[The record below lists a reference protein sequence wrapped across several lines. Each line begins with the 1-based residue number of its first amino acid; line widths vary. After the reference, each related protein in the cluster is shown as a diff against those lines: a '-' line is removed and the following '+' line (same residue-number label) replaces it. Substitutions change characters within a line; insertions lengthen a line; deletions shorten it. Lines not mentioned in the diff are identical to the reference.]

1 MGGYLPIAF
10 HPVSRTNPKTGGSTL
25 FVNRVFTRGFYGEDD
40 LDEFETTKLL
50 DKLLV
55 NVGRAEFTCR
65 FQWAPGSVA
74 TWDNRAVQHSTT
86 ADFWP
91 HSPVIEHVT
100 IFDYDLSKRLPF
112 FEL

>member
-1 MGGYLPIAF
+1 MDTPAYSKKKVQIRRP
-10 HPVSRTNPKTGGSTL
+10 H
-25 FVNRVFTRGFYGEDD
+25 
-40 LDEFETTKLL
+40 
-50 DKLLV
+50 LV

-74 TWDNRAVQHSTT
+74 TWDNRAVQHCAT

-91 HSPVIEHVT
+91 HRPVIEQVT